1 MYLDHS
7 MLIPKARNLSAIF
20 SLGMAS
26 CINQVAIA
34 AVQIVMNNT
43 LRHYGAL
50 SAYGSDIPIAC
61 AGIISKVNQVF
72 MAICIGISQG
82 SQPILGFN
90 YGAEKYSRV
99 RQTYRYSVT
108 LCTVI
113 ATIFFI
119 CFQFFPHQIVGIFG
133 NGSDLYFHFAE
144 KYLRIFM
151 LMTFANG
158 IQPMSACFF
167 TSIGKARLG
176 VIMSLT
182 RQVLFLLPLI
192 VIFPVFFGIDGVMY
206 AGPIADTSAFVLAV
220 VFARRE
226 LGVMKT
232 AEQNA

>member
-1 MYLDHS
+1 

-113 ATIFFI
+113 ATIFL
-119 CFQFFPHQIVGIFG
+119 
-133 NGSDLYFHFAE
+133 SASSSS
-144 KYLRIFM
+144 RI
-151 LMTFANG
+151 
-158 IQPMSACFF
+158 
-167 TSIGKARLG
+167 RL
-176 VIMSLT
+176 
-182 RQVLFLLPLI
+182 
-192 VIFPVFFGIDGVMY
+192 
-206 AGPIADTSAFVLAV
+206 
-220 VFARRE
+220 
-226 LGVMKT
+226 
-232 AEQNA
+232 

>member
-1 MYLDHS
+1 
-7 MLIPKARNLSAIF
+7 
-20 SLGMAS
+20 MAS
-26 CINQVAIA
+26 CITQIAIA

-113 ATIFFI
+113 ATVFFI
-119 CFQFFPHQIVGIFG
+119 CFQFFPHQIVSIFG
-133 NGSDLYFHFAE
+133 NGSDLYFQFAE

-151 LMTFANG
+151 LMPFANG
-158 IQPMSACFF
+158 IQPMSAGFF
-167 TSIGKARLG
+167 TSMGKARLG

-182 RQVLFLLPLI
+182 RQVFFLLPLI
-192 VIFPVFFGIDGVMY
+192 VIFPFLFGIDGVMY

-226 LGVMKT
+226 LGIMKA
-232 AEQNA
+232 AEQTV

>member
-1 MYLDHS
+1 

-82 SQPILGFN
+82 SQPIWGFN

-99 RQTYRYSVT
+99 RQTYRYSVA

-113 ATIFFI
+113 ATVFFI
-119 CFQFFPHQIVGIFG
+119 CFQFFPHQIVSIFG
-133 NGSDLYFHFAE
+133 NGSDLYFQFAE

-158 IQPMSACFF
+158 IQPMSAGFF
-167 TSIGKARLG
+167 TSMGKARLG

-182 RQVLFLLPLI
+182 RQVFFLLPLI
-192 VIFPVFFGIDGVMY
+192 VIFPFFFGIDGVMY

-226 LGVMKT
+226 LGIMKA
-232 AEQNA
+232 AEQTA

>member
-1 MYLDHS
+1 

-82 SQPILGFN
+82 SQPIWGFN

-158 IQPMSACFF
+158 IQPMSA
-167 TSIGKARLG
+167 G
-176 VIMSLT
+176 
-182 RQVLFLLPLI
+182 FLPPLEKPGL
-192 VIFPVFFGIDGVMY
+192 V
-206 AGPIADTSAFVLAV
+206 
-220 VFARRE
+220 
-226 LGVMKT
+226 
-232 AEQNA
+232 